1 MRCAPRD
8 LRMKW
13 LPGPETRAAVLKHP
27 FFLAGLAVVGLLG
40 LTAAVLVVADSLRGS
55 NQAGAPTV
63 VVAPAET
70 TTAGPASR
78 TATASGVSGTT
89 KTTTAVRQA
98 PGARTPVLGTLPA
111 KSDVQIDGR
120 TTDAKWMRIVFPPNS
135 SLHGWIDATNLDLIG
150 DPATLVVATAEPPV
164 VVDLPT
170 QSPAVLTAIALS
182 QTPQSNGTATATPTP
197 GGSLPDLVIGSPP
210 TISGGKLFVT
220 VINQGKGDMKGD
232 LVVAVFNPDATKLL
246 GGATLPKFTLAAGRS
261 IDIGT
266 GYVVTEDQSLLLVVD
281 PNGEIAETDDTNNR
295 ITVAIAVGDAPPTP
309 NTADGTPDIP
319 ATLIAMATAT
329 AQAETT
335 PAPTPDIPATL
346 IAMAT
351 ATAEA
356 AP

>member
-1 MRCAPRD
+1 
-8 LRMKW
+8 MKW

-40 LTAAVLVVADSLRGS
+40 LTAAVLVVADSVRGS
-55 NQAGAPTV
+55 NKAGAPTV

-170 QSPAVLTAIALS
+170 QSPSVLTAIALS
-182 QTPQSNGTATATPTP
+182 QTPQGTSTATATPTP

-220 VINQGKGDMKGD
+220 VINQGKGEMKGD

-246 GGATLPKFTLAAGRS
+246 GGATLPKFTLAGGRS

-266 GYVVTEDQSLLLVVD
+266 GYVVTQDQSLLLVVD

-295 ITVAIAVGDAPPTP
+295 VTVAIAVGDASPTP
-309 NTADGTPDIP
+309 NPADTMPTPDIP

-329 AQAETT
+329 AQAAET
-335 PAPTPDIPATL
+335 PAPDVPATL
-346 IAMAT
+346 VAIAT
-351 ATAEA
+351 QTAEA

>member
-13 LPGPETRAAVLKHP
+13 FPSPETRAAVLKHP

-40 LTAAVLVVADSLRGS
+40 LTAAALVVVDSMRGGGK
-55 NQAGAPTV
+55 AGVPTV
-63 VVAPAET
+63 VVAPAGT
-70 TTAGPASR
+70 TTAGPASK

-89 KTTTAVRQA
+89 KTTTAVRSA

-120 TTDAKWMRIVFPPNS
+120 TTDAKWMRVVFPPNS

-164 VVDLPT
+164 VIDLPT
-170 QSPAVLTAIALS
+170 QPPSVLTAIVAS
-182 QTPQSNGTATATPTP
+182 QVPEGAATPTP
-197 GGSLPDLVIGSPP
+197 GDGSLPDLVIGSPP

-220 VINQGKGDMKGD
+220 VINQGKGEMKGD
-232 LVVAVFNPDATKLL
+232 LVVAVFNPDGTKLL

-266 GYVVTEDQSLLLVVD
+266 GYVVTENQSLLLVVD

-295 ITVAIAVGDAPPTP
+295 ITVAIAVGDVSPTP
-309 NTADGTPDIP
+309 NAAGGTPDIP

-346 IAMAT
+346 IAIAT

-356 AP
+356 AR